1 MAAWS
6 HSLAA
11 ALKSVPSAQTC
22 TAGRPIQQLI
32 NFLQSCGCGKNPL
45 GCGQDILNNGTGAA
59 VVDVVVTVDGVGFG
73 RPFIGGVVPA
83 ADLPTINDI
92 K

>member
-1 MAAWS
+1 M
-6 HSLAA
+6 
-11 ALKSVPSAQTC
+11 
-22 TAGRPIQQLI
+22 
-32 NFLQSCGCGKNPL
+32 